1 MPKIILWNRAWK
13 PDLAARKK
21 GKKRSMLP
29 NEIEMVAF
37 MINPGCSLLEHV

>member
-21 GKKRSMLP
+21 GKNALY
-29 NEIEMVAF
+29 VAK
-37 MINPGCSLLEHV
+37 

>member
-29 NEIEMVAF
+29 NEIEMVIKNKRL
-37 MINPGCSLLEHV
+37 MLENFLS

>member
-21 GKKRSMLP
+21 GKNALCCQMKQKW
-29 NEIEMVAF
+29 
-37 MINPGCSLLEHV
+37 LLKTKS